1 MDFNESNNPS
11 VDRLVTLYDTLK
23 SLGILPTEL
32 ERDASVLSVIKSF
45 NSLFKDQAWV
55 LNNYLPLAC

>member
-11 VDRLVTLYDTLK
+11 VDRLVTMYDTLK

-45 NSLFKDQAWV
+45 NSLFKDQA
-55 LNNYLPLAC
+55 